1 MPLLEVKNLSAGYGN
16 KEAVHQVS
24 LTIQQSE
31 IVGMIGHNGAGKTS
45 TLKAIFGVLKPTG
58 GEVNYSRRNITGH
71 TPAEN
76 VKNGICFIPQERYV
90 FPDMSVEENLELCLR
105 AKSQKGEIEKA
116 LENVYTLFPILQKR
130 TGQRAESLSGGER
143 RMLGLSMALM
153 MKPNLLMLDEPSLG
167 LSPLVVKNLGSI
179 IEGIARSGVGVL
191 LVEQNVKQALRLSS
205 RVYVMKSGR
214 IVLEERG
221 QKLLEEGKW
230 WTLF

>member
-1 MPLLEVKNLSAGYGN
+1 MTLLEVRNLSAGYGN

-45 TLKAIFGVLKPTG
+45 TLKAIFGVLKPMS
-58 GEVNYSRRNITGH
+58 GEVNYSSRNITGR

-90 FPDMSVEENLELCLR
+90 FPDMSVKENLELCLR
-105 AKSQKGEIEKA
+105 ERPQKGEIEKA
-116 LENVYTLFPILQKR
+116 LENAYTLFPILKKR
-130 TGQRAESLSGGER
+130 TEQRAESLSGGER

-179 IEGIARSGVGVL
+179 IEGIAGSGVGIL

-214 IVLEERG
+214 IVLEEKG

-230 WTLF
+230 WSLF